1 MCQRISKTVVFHFV
15 KISLLFFI
23 VSCSNSKNKEQKFKF
38 IRPHVSE
45 HPVTVDC
52 NYTFDEAIAGTH
64 APASILKQL
73 RLLEVKY
80 YSFDNRIH
88 KGQILTNVKIAPDV
102 VQLFAFMF
110 TKHFPIG
117 SVVPIVKYNWN
128 DSLSMQANN
137 SYSFCYRDI
146 TFSKH
151 AYGLALDINPFQNPV
166 RWKNAYHYRMDQPI
180 GAVYNP
186 NHAGTFSI
194 SSYIVHEFKVHGF
207 RWGHGF
213 KRNFDDHHFEK

>member
-1 MCQRISKTVVFHFV
+1 MYLRINKAVLFDFAVV
-15 KISLLFFI
+15 LLLCLS
-23 VSCSNSKNKEQKFKF
+23 VSCSKNKKKVQRASFKK
-38 IRPHVSE
+38 IESRV
-45 HPVTVDC
+45 VADIVDC
-52 NYTFDEAIAGTH
+52 KYTFEEATAGTN
-64 APASILKQL
+64 APAYILKQL
-73 RLLEVKY
+73 CLLDVKY

-88 KGQILTNVKIAPDV
+88 KGQLLTNVKIVPDV
-102 VQLFAFMF
+102 VQLFEFMF
-110 TKHFPIG
+110 ARHFPIG
-117 SVVPIVKYNWN
+117 SVVPVVKYNWN

-151 AYGLALDINPFQNPV
+151 AFGMALDINPFQNPV
-166 RWKNAYHYRMDQPI
+166 RWKNAYHYRIDQPI

-186 NHAGTFSI
+186 NHLGTFSS